1 MKNIE
6 QILGEV
12 EGLTDEQKSEITKG
26 VTENYRTVAE
36 VKTKT
41 DRITELEGEVS
52 TYKESIEALEG
63 DSKKLDELKAKVAE
77 YEEAE
82 EKRKAEAEEQAK
94 ATAFE
99 KNFDDAIKNRSAEQG
114 NSFVN
119 DMMRDSV
126 LTKVRKM
133 CAEDESKGIAE
144 AIDAVTKDVSGVWKN
159 PQQPVHK
166 MPNNTGAAGED
177 STEDKR
183 TMANF
188 LRGIV

>member
-82 EKRKAEAEEQAK
+82 EKRKTEAEEQAK

-99 KNFDDAIKNRSAEQG
+99 KNFDEAIKNRSAEQG

>member
-99 KNFDDAIKNRSAEQG
+99 KNFDEAIKNRSAEQG

>member
-99 KNFDDAIKNRSAEQG
+99 KNFDEAIKNRSAEQG
-114 NSFVN
+114 NSFAN

-126 LTKVRKM
+126 LTKVSKM